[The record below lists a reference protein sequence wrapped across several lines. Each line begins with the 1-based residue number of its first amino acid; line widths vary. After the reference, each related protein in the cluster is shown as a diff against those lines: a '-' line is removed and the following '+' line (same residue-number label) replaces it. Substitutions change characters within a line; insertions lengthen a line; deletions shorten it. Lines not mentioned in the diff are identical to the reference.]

1 MNYPRKITAI
11 LLVAAMGLS
20 CLSVS
25 AAADTV
31 PQTDAP
37 SLTASSADD
46 DTYSRYLQRHTDAP
60 RPQRTVSVA
69 LDTVQAD
76 KEANVSFADGVK
88 GRDRVLKWEGQT
100 GVASFTVEVPETGAY
115 HLRMTYMPIVATNR
129 GIQFALT
136 VDGKRP
142 FREASGFTFSACYRA
157 EERKQ
162 DSRGND
168 LTPRQIKQET
178 WVTESFSDPAGM
190 YDEPL
195 LFYWEQGTHTL
206 TVDAEMGAFYIAS
219 LELYNAQALPTY
231 EEKLA
236 QWQALGAQDAAAQP
250 IVLQGEDALYRSD
263 STLIPQADRHD
274 SSTTPNSPSVT
285 RLNTITSSKQGQ
297 WMTWEFD
304 VQESGYYKLG
314 LRVKQ
319 ASLRGLFVTR
329 RIYIN
334 GEVPFRELDA
344 VKFFY
349 ENGWQYIELGDPYKV
364 YLEKGPCEIKLEVVM
379 GDFSEIFRELSAA
392 VEQMNTLY
400 RKIVMITGVSPD
412 TYRDYYLE
420 EQIDGFSETV
430 LQMSEQLRAC
440 GTKLESLS
448 GISGS
453 DATIVFE
460 TADQLKSFYEQ
471 PETVPSR
478 LNAFSSNVSGLS
490 AWIFS
495 KQEQPLTIDYLKLS
509 PVDAQPDKAQKG
521 FFSNLWFRVQVVFY
535 SFITDYDSVGTV
547 YEDRQALN
555 VWMNGGSDQAGV
567 AKTMIDDLF
576 VSRYNIP
583 VNLKLVQ
590 GTIIEA
596 TFAGQGP
603 DIVLN
608 TDSTTI
614 INLAARGVL
623 TPLSDFADYTQA
635 VADFYPNTL
644 IPYTHEGACY
654 ALPVTHVYNMMF
666 YRTDV
671 FEELE
676 LTPPTNWQE
685 FVETVAVLQSNNM
698 QAGIPDLFLT
708 LLMQNGI
715 SVYNEDMSAT
725 NFEKPEAVE
734 AFKTSMKFFTQSTLP
749 DVFDFYTRFR
759 TGEMPLGIQ
768 PYSMFNTLSAA
779 APEIRNMWEMVPIPG
794 TVREDGTVNNTQS
807 GSGTAAILFDHVENQ
822 EDAWTFLKWWA
833 GAEAQQR
840 YGADLEMI
848 MGLAAR
854 YTPANPEAM
863 KGLDWSNRVLD
874 DLLAQ
879 WAVLEEIPTIPAS
892 YYLSRGLTNAFRN
905 VLYNNENPRE
915 ALFYQNRLIN
925 KEITR
930 KRAEL
935 GIE

>member
-1 MNYPRKITAI
+1 MNYPRKITAV
-11 LLVAAMGLS
+11 LLAAVLGLS

-25 AAADTV
+25 AAADAA

-37 SLTASSADD
+37 SLMAADG
-46 DTYSRYLQRHTDAP
+46 DTYSSYLQLHTDAP
-60 RPQRTVSVA
+60 RPQSTVAVA
-69 LDTVQAD
+69 LGSVQAD
-76 KEANVSFADGVK
+76 TEASVSFVDGVK
-88 GRDRVLKWEGQT
+88 GRDGVLKWEGQT
-100 GVASFTVEVPETGAY
+100 GVATFTVEVQEAGVY
-115 HLRMTYMPIVATNR
+115 NLRMTYMPIVATNR
-129 GIQFALT
+129 GIQFALS
-136 VDGKRP
+136 VDGKVP
-142 FREASGFTFSACYRA
+142 FREANGFTFSACYRG

-168 LTPRQIKQET
+168 LTPRQLKQEL

-195 LFYWEQGTHTL
+195 QFYFEQGVHTL
-206 TVDAEMGAFYIAS
+206 TIDAEMGAFYIAAM
-219 LELYNAQALPTY
+219 ELYNKEKLLTY
-231 EEKLA
+231 EEKLKE
-236 QWQALGAQDAAAQP
+236 WQAAGAKDAAAEP
-250 IVLQGEDALYRSD
+250 IVLQGEDAVYKSD

-274 SSTTPNSPSVT
+274 SSTTPNSPSLT
-285 RLNTITSSKQGQ
+285 KLNIISSSKQGQ
-297 WMTWEFD
+297 WMTWELD
-304 VQESGYYKLG
+304 VQEAGFYKLG
-314 LRVKQ
+314 LRFKQ

-334 GEVPFRELDA
+334 GQVPFQEWDA

-349 ENGWQYIELGDPYKV
+349 QNGWQYVELGDPYKI
-364 YLEKGPCEIKLEVVM
+364 YLEEGPCEIKMEVVM
-379 GDFSEIFRELSAA
+379 GDFSEIFRDLSAA
-392 VEQMNTLY
+392 VEKMNTLY

-412 TYRDYYLE
+412 AYRDYYLD

-430 LQMSEQLRAC
+430 LQMSQQLRAC
-440 GTKLESLS
+440 GTRLETLS

-460 TADQLKSFYEQ
+460 TADQLQSFYEQ
-471 PETVPSR
+471 PETVPTR
-478 LNAFSSNVSGLS
+478 LDSFASNVSGLS

-509 PVDAQPDKAQKG
+509 PMDAQPDKAKKG
-521 FFSNLWFRVQVVFY
+521 FFSNLWFRVQTVLY
-535 SFITDYDSVGTV
+535 SFITDYSSVGTM
-547 YEDRQALN
+547 YDEGQALT

-576 VSRYNIP
+576 VSKYNIP

-623 TPLSDFADYTQA
+623 TPLSDFADYQEA
-635 VADFYPNTL
+635 VKDFYPSTMN
-644 IPYTHEGACY
+644 PYTHEGECY
-654 ALPVTHVYNMMF
+654 ALPITHVYNMMF

-708 LLMQNGI
+708 LLLQNGI

-807 GSGTAAILFDHVENQ
+807 GSGTAVILFNHVENQ

-874 DLLAQ
+874 NLLAQ
-879 WAVLEEIPTIPAS
+879 WEVLEEVPTIPAS
-892 YYLSRGLTNAFRN
+892 YYLTRGLTNAFRN

-930 KRAEL
+930 KRLEL